1 MADENNPGFKEVSK
15 DMAKKGIPIP
25 LYLCNK
31 KQCDNCSY
39 PQCKFTTNIFNKKQ
53 VDCKYIEEDII
64 NSLANLSEEVMDLD
78 NIDED
83 LRDGV
88 AEAMLTARN
97 TLIYY
102 VYFYDKE
109 KHGTGK

>member
-15 DMAKKGIPIP
+15 VMADRNMPTP
-25 LYLCNK
+25 LYLCDRM
-31 KQCDNCSY
+31 QCPTCSY
-39 PQCKFTTNIFNKKQ
+39 PQCKLTTNIFRKKQ
-53 VDCKYIEEDII
+53 VNCKHFEEDII

-83 LRDGV
+83 LRDEI

-102 VYFYDKE
+102 VYFHDKE
-109 KHGTGK
+109 KYGTGK

>member
-15 DMAKKGIPIP
+15 DMADRGIPVP

-31 KQCDNCSY
+31 EQCDNCSY
-39 PQCKFTTNIFNKKQ
+39 PQCKLTTNIFNKKQ
-53 VDCKYIEEDII
+53 VDSKYLEEDVI
-64 NSLANLSEEVMDLD
+64 NSLANLSEEIIDLD

-83 LRDGV
+83 FRDAV
-88 AEAMLTARN
+88 AETMLNARN

-109 KHGTGK
+109 RHGV